1 MIEITH
7 YLIIGSLLLAIGLL
21 GFFLKRQNIIGLLLS
36 LEVLLLG
43 LNFIIMALGVY
54 LRQESHQ
61 ILSILVLTVTASEAA
76 LALAL
81 VIRLFKE
88 RKNLDLDSL
97 NNLEG

>member
-7 YLIIGSLLLAIGLL
+7 YLTLGSLLLAIGIL
-21 GFFLKRQNIIGLLLS
+21 GFFLKRQNIIGLLFS
-36 LEVLLLG
+36 LEILLLG
-43 LNFIIMALGVY
+43 LNFIIMALGVH

-61 ILSILVLTVTASEAA
+61 ILTILILTVTASEAA

-81 VIRLFKE
+81 VVRLFKE
-88 RKNLDLDSL
+88 RKSLDLESV